1 MSENNNT
8 VQMPATQSN
17 DGPKAMLVSLTF
29 KFGRQG
35 GQDDEITTQICSEN
49 GASDDS
55 LKATKRTICKEAFE
69 PLAKIRGE
77 FSAAVKRVTIPWDIK
92 GVYFCKPK
100 NVAKIIALRD
110 GNEEHQLPDGR
121 VIPARLGYM
130 NEFNRIK
137 QEHLLDQYDKWRE
150 ITQSKLGKAYKED
163 EFPSREDLTM
173 NVFCKL
179 SIMAM
184 PEAEAIRKIHDIDE
198 ALVEELVKSNN
209 ERVKRSIQQGMV
221 TAYNRLMEPL
231 QKMVDVLTSDK
242 PRIFETLVTN
252 VKDVVDEIDG
262 LNLADDPALNQF
274 AEQAKSM
281 IGNLTADHLRDSKV
295 IRQKVANA
303 ANAIISNFGKPGV
316 RKFAA

>member
-1 MSENNNT
+1 
-8 VQMPATQSN
+8 MPQAS
-17 DGPKAMLVSLTF
+17 DGPKAMLISLTF

-35 GQDDEITTQICSEN
+35 GQDDDITNEICTKHE
-49 GASDDS
+49 ASDDS

-69 PLAKIRGE
+69 PLSKIRGE

-92 GVYFCKPK
+92 GVYFCKPR
-100 NVAKIIALRD
+100 NVAKVVAIRD
-110 GNEEHQLPDGR
+110 GHDEHQLQDGR
-121 VIPARLGYM
+121 IIPARLGFM

-137 QEHLLDQYDKWRE
+137 QEHLLDQYDKWKDM
-150 ITQSKLGKAYKED
+150 TKTKLGRAYKED
-163 EFPSREDLTM
+163 EFPSREELTM
-173 NVFCKL
+173 NVHCKMA
-179 SIMAM
+179 IMPM

-209 ERVKRSIQQGMV
+209 ERVKRSVQQGMV
-221 TAYNRLMEPL
+221 VAYNRLMDPL

-252 VKDVVDEIDG
+252 VKEVVEEIDG

-274 AEQAKSM
+274 AEQAKAM
-281 IGNLTADHLRDSKV
+281 IGGLSADQLRDSKV
-295 IRQKVANA
+295 IRDKVANA